1 MHLLGDS
8 PGVEGVEGGLKLAL
22 TLLLVSAW
30 FGVKV
35 GVVLACLKNF
45 PEPSRW
51 KLPDRFLLGWLV
63 LIGAVFAA
71 FAVIVLTLGVGPDFA
86 SAYGS
91 NPFLAI

>member
-71 FAVIVLTLGVGPDFA
+71 FAVIVLALRVGPDFA
-86 SAYGS
+86 SVELFTVS
-91 NPFLAI
+91 